1 MPSTKRLRTEPIVR
15 VRTGCWACRRRKKK
29 CDEAKPVCGGCVRNR
44 LTCQWPSSVLG
55 VPDSAAV
62 TATTTPYT
70 ESHAHGLEHVS
81 RAQHRT
87 SSSPGTPSAASS
99 STSSDSAVSPEEIP
113 RDMDLPM
120 DERNTPTLAT
130 LASRA
135 SSADTVPPPIIASTT
150 ALTIGNALPRAM
162 SMMPDHGLDAYQ
174 LLSHYMATTA
184 DCMAN
189 GSTPINPFLV
199 QIVPLAFSSD
209 LLLQLVLTQSAAHRA
224 FRRLKD
230 SDEVAQS
237 HYTKA
242 LQLFRRG
249 VTEFIE
255 GKESNPLILTVGA
268 LVMCFTETAK
278 GDMNGTIFDHL
289 SAAHSLLLRL
299 LAQSD
304 AAVPKDL
311 KDFVIEY
318 YTYTAAVSMI
328 SIDARVSQQVLLNFD
343 LEQKARQLLEVG
355 YVGNLCGCWLELLLL
370 IPCIFD
376 LGRHWMVMPSN
387 EDQLPAIVPTA
398 DEIAMYGSLQAQIM
412 RWSPYPSV
420 SPEVFLAGR
429 IFQQAMLLYLYT
441 SLGGYA
447 RSRTGMHHML
457 VQTAIA
463 EAMSYLTQLS
473 ATARI
478 NSGLCWPIAV
488 VGSCLSDVDQQENL
502 RQRLTTMVSTFGL
515 GNMHRT
521 KLLLEHMWQMPLEEA
536 GPWNICRA
544 MEQNQI
550 WISFA

>member
-29 CDEAKPVCGGCVRNR
+29 CDEAKPVCGGCVRNK
-44 LTCQWPSSVLG
+44 LTCQWPSTSTS
-55 VPDSAAV
+55 PDSA
-62 TATTTPYT
+62 
-70 ESHAHGLEHVS
+70 
-81 RAQHRT
+81 
-87 SSSPGTPSAASS
+87 SSQ
-99 STSSDSAVSPEEIP
+99 DENP
-113 RDMDLPM
+113 RDMDLV
-120 DERNTPTLAT
+120 DERDIHTTPARTAV
-130 LASRA
+130 ASQ
-135 SSADTVPPPIIASTT
+135 STSTDTAENQTTEPNTT
-150 ALTIGNALPRAM
+150 ATAMTIGNALSRPL
-162 SMMPDHGLDAYQ
+162 SMMPGHGLDAYQ

-184 DCMAN
+184 ECMAN

-224 FRRLKD
+224 FRRLND

-249 VTEFIE
+249 VTDFID
-255 GKESNPLILTVGA
+255 GMESNPLILTVGA

-289 SAAHSLLLRL
+289 SAAHSLLIRL

-328 SIDARVSQQVLLNFD
+328 SIDARVSHQVLLNFD
-343 LEQKARQLLEVG
+343 LEQKARQLLETG

-376 LGRHWMVMPSN
+376 LGRGWMMHEGQPV
-387 EDQLPAIVPTA
+387 VPTA

-412 RWSPYPSV
+412 RWAPYPTV
-420 SPEVFLAGR
+420 TPEVFMAGH
-429 IFQQAMLLYLYT
+429 IFRQAMLLYLYT
-441 SLGGYA
+441 SLSGYS
-447 RSRTGMHHML
+447 RSKTGMHQML
-457 VQTAIA
+457 IETAMT

-488 VGSCLSDVDQQENL
+488 VGSCLTDSDQQENL
-502 RQRLTTMVSTFGL
+502 RQRLTTMVATFGL